1 MRRRESSGCFITSAG
16 STGRELGGLSA
27 LYLLRLF
34 RLITLLF
41 MPTSSAARARPAPLP
56 TKGASTPASD
66 SAAARGFLRA
76 LGSRQAA
83 VRVSVI
89 APGEDKASAELP
101 RGVGRLLAQILRK
114 RAAGRDVVVVDA
126 DAELTTQE
134 AADLLNVSR
143 PYLTKLL
150 DTGVLPSRKV
160 GTKRRTP
167 RAAVE
172 AYRRAQYS
180 TQNAALARLTRD
192 AQAAG
197 DYR

>member
-1 MRRRESSGCFITSAG
+1 
-16 STGRELGGLSA
+16 
-27 LYLLRLF
+27 
-34 RLITLLF
+34 
-41 MPTSSAARARPAPLP
+41 MPTSSTARARSASLP
-56 TKGASTPASD
+56 TKAASTSASNG
-66 SAAARGFLRA
+66 ATARGFLRA
-76 LGSRQAA
+76 LGSHRAA
-83 VRVSVI
+83 VRVSVVT
-89 APGEDKASAELP
+89 PGQDKASAELP
-101 RGVGRLLAQILRK
+101 SGVGRLLAQILRK

-172 AYRRAQYS
+172 AYRRSQYRA
-180 TQNAALARLTRD
+180 QNATLARLTRE